1 MFTWRWFKHHSKKRG
16 NAIGYSGHKHQKG
29 EKELT
34 ITDNHGFII
43 SPIITKPVNAHD
55 TTILPEAFTD
65 LIAFS
70 NRIGMDLTASA
81 LTLDSGFDTKVNRK
95 IIKEQG
101 LIPVIYPNR
110 RNAKAPIVIAR
121 MFRWFNKDIYKER
134 YKVERTFG
142 WQDTYRKL
150 AISYD
155 KLKETRLGFRYLAYS
170 MINLRVTFND
180 V

>member
-1 MFTWRWFKHHSKKRG
+1 M
-16 NAIGYSGHKHQKG
+16 
-29 EKELT
+29 T

-43 SPIITKPVNAHD
+43 SPITIKPVNQHD

-65 LIAFS
+65 FIAFAH
-70 NRIGMDLTASA
+70 RIGMCLNASA
-81 LTLDSGFDTKVNRK
+81 LTLDSGFDTKAHHK

-110 RNAKAPIVIAR
+110 RNAKEPIVTAR
-121 MFRWFNKDIYKER
+121 KFRWFRKDIYRDR
-134 YKVERTFG
+134 YKVERTFS

-150 AISYD
+150 VLSYD

-170 MINLRVTFND
+170 MINFRATFND
-180 V
+180 S